1 MSPSSSLRRQS
12 NRWRQ
17 QHCISLLLVSLSV
30 SAGNSAGGLD
40 GVHADVVAG
49 HATVNSH
56 QRRLRAQTSPSPPRP
71 APPSPAPTTPGTP
84 CTDVRLYAS
93 QGGPEVSFITGP
105 VYAGAAGQVVGNAT
119 MTVNDVADVLNI
131 TLVRNAASP
140 DWSDS
145 DALWEVWDSIA
156 SLNASIDVSRVGT
169 QRGWAI
175 SGELFSRLQ
184 PAYCPG
190 VCLVCFTSCTLLCAP
205 RLSWD
210 PVL

>member
-12 NRWRQ
+12 NR
-17 QHCISLLLVSLSV
+17 
-30 SAGNSAGGLD
+30 
-40 GVHADVVAG
+40 
-49 HATVNSH
+49 
-56 QRRLRAQTSPSPPRP
+56 
-71 APPSPAPTTPGTP
+71 PAPTTPGTP

-156 SLNASIDVSRVGT
+156 SLNASIDGPGCSRPNALGQWNHVITNGNT
-169 QRGWAI
+169 GF
-175 SGELFSRLQ
+175 FSVII
-184 PAYCPG
+184 P
-190 VCLVCFTSCTLLCAP
+190 FSLLRVNASTCAP
-205 RLSWD
+205 RRFFVMVHTGVGSNTAMLGWRYMTANSNQL
-210 PVL
+210 PE